1 MTFGTLAL
9 IVAAGLAGPILSGWR
24 SARVPLVVGQI
35 VAGVII
41 GRTGF
46 GWINPAQPTLAFL
59 SQVGFAMLMF
69 VVGTHLPLRD
79 PRLRP
84 AAGRAVAA
92 TALTFGL
99 AAAVALVL
107 AHLTSVHR
115 SGLLL
120 VLLATS
126 SAAVAL
132 PVIAEQGLEGE
143 QVLTAM
149 AWIAA
154 ADVSSIAA
162 VPLVLEPG
170 RALRVTVGAVVVTLS
185 AAAIWIAAVRLRRQ
199 PFVPRLRTMSHD
211 RNWALDLRLSLVGLF
226 VLAWMASRFGTGT
239 LVAGFSAGAVL
250 ALVGEPRRLA
260 QQLLGLADGFFVPLF
275 FVTLGAQLDARG
287 LVSSPRT
294 LILAAAIAGAALAVH
309 VAVAAALRLPPA
321 AGLLADAQMGVP
333 AAVASLGLDRGL
345 LTPGQ
350 AAAVIAAALVSLVA
364 CAAGAAALAGRQAPR
379 EVAAQTG

>member
-9 IVAAGLAGPILSGWR
+9 IVAAGLAGPALSAWR
-24 SARVPLVVGQI
+24 SVRVPLVVGQI
-35 VAGVII
+35 AAGVII

-46 GWINPAQPTLAFL
+46 GWIDPAQPTLAFL

-92 TALTFGL
+92 TAFTFGL
-99 AAAVALVL
+99 AAAAALAL

-115 SGLLL
+115 AGLLM

-126 SAAVAL
+126 SAAVAP
-132 PVIAEQGLEGE
+132 PVIAEQGLQGE
-143 QVLTAM
+143 QVLAAM

-154 ADVSSIAA
+154 ADLASIAA

-170 RALRVTVGAVVVTLS
+170 RAWRVTAGAVVVTL
-185 AAAIWIAAVRLRRQ
+185 AAAAAWTGAIRLRRL
-199 PFVPRLRTMSHD
+199 PFVPRLRTMSKD
-211 RNWALDLRLSLVGLF
+211 RNWALDLRLSLVVLF
-226 VLAWMASRFGTGT
+226 FLAWMASRFGTGT

-275 FVTLGAQLDARG
+275 FVTLGAQLDVRG
-287 LVSSPRT
+287 LVSSPHN
-294 LILAAAIAGAALAVH
+294 LVLAGAIAAAALAVH
-309 VAVAAALRLPPA
+309 LVAAAALRLPLA
-321 AGLLADAQMGVP
+321 AGLLADAQLGVP
-333 AAVASLGLDRGL
+333 AAVAALGLARGV

-350 AAAVIAAALVSLVA
+350 AAAVIAAALVSLAA
-364 CAAGAAALAGRQAPR
+364 CAAGAAMLGSPR
-379 EVAAQTG
+379 AS